1 MLDISVAGKQK
12 TMTSISATAKLTI
25 KKLVTVRIRGDR
37 KTTAITKKLPTKPT
51 ANTKRPK
58 KDQCSLCLSFKEG
71 DAAIK
76 EDLKDKYEKH
86 ILEKQLVRQ
95 KKSESKEKAKT
106 DSDILCAVF
115 DLQQN
120 VATRE
125 CSCFVWDETNG
136 KRGSTEIATCLF
148 KAIGQ
153 YVGKGVHTIELFCDG
168 CYGQNK
174 HSVVASMLQYSLAKY
189 Y

>member
-1 MLDISVAGKQK
+1 MDRFHRVEQDIPRLNMKVEG
-12 TMTSISATAKLTI
+12 SAARRPKIAKNLSF
-25 KKLVTVRIRGDR
+25 L
-37 KTTAITKKLPTKPT
+37 
-51 ANTKRPK
+51 RPK